1 VVALNIARLLLV
13 CALGVDLFLAG
24 VSWGGRAVAGCGP
37 ESNCHTVLSSP
48 WAFWLGLPV
57 SWPAAL
63 VYAIALVATLRLHP
77 DSPPASRRKAWLLLI
92 PSSTLIITAGLWF
105 VFLQLFVLKT
115 ICPFCMAAHG
125 CALAGTGLLLV
136 QAPVGRVPVKD
147 SANATRAFVPA
158 PVALGLVLGALLAVS
173 LLIAGQVLRP
183 RRSYLIT
190 PIRAGVRTN
199 PPQSKVR
206 TFAVLDGQFQFN
218 LDEVPLM
225 GRPEAAQLIVS
236 LFDYTCDFCRELHGP
251 IVQAHRQFS
260 NQLAVISLP
269 IPLDARC
276 NPVVRRTLPAHTNA
290 CALARL
296 GLTVWLAD
304 RQAAVAFDEWMFL
317 PPQPP
322 SPEAAE
328 RYARQLVGEEK
339 FNAASTN
346 RWIDLQIQQNV
357 ALYKAIYRQYGKSH
371 VPEILIGTNLMSG
384 VFTSA
389 QFFQVLGEQL
399 GLGR

>member
-1 VVALNIARLLLV
+1 MVALNIARLLLV

-24 VSWGGRAVAGCGP
+24 VSWGGRAVVGCGP
-37 ESNCHTVLSSP
+37 ASSCHAVLSSH

-63 VYAIALVATLRLHP
+63 IYAIALVATLRLHP
-77 DSPPASRRKAWLLLI
+77 ESAPASRRKAWLLLI

-115 ICPFCMAAHG
+115 ICPFCMVAHG

-136 QAPVGRVPVKD
+136 QAPVGRVPAKD
-147 SANATRAFVPA
+147 SANGTRALIAA
-158 PVALGLVLGALLAVS
+158 PVAVGLACGALLGVS

-183 RRSYLIT
+183 RRGYLTT

-199 PPQSKVR
+199 PAQSKAR
-206 TFAVLDGQFQFN
+206 TFEVLGGQFQFN
-218 LDEVPLM
+218 LDEVPLL
-225 GRPEAAQLIVS
+225 GRPEAAHIIVS

-269 IPLDARC
+269 MPLDAQC

-304 RQAAVAFDEWMFL
+304 RQAALVFDEWMFQ
-317 PPQPP
+317 PPQSP

-339 FNAASTN
+339 FNAAVTN

-384 VFTSA
+384 VFTP
-389 QFFQVLGEQL
+389 EQL
-399 GLGR
+399 FQALEDQFGLGR